1 MYLQRAVQQA
11 FRLGLL
17 VTLVVLALGAC
28 GGDSQEQANKPRLL
42 PEYEKALRPGVYRSE
57 EFKPS
62 LSFQVG
68 KGWSTSPP
76 ELSDALSITR
86 GETGGLGFSSA
97 KEVYKPTRTGTPVVV
112 EAPEDMIG
120 WFQHHPYLQT
130 SKPEPVTVGGVEGE
144 QFDVVVG
151 DLPEGYLG
159 VCGRDCVAT
168 LIFSDGTRLGIYPQD
183 KLRLIVLEDV
193 NGERVVMGFGG
204 PASEFDEHAI
214 EAQKVIDTVEWTGS

>member
-1 MYLQRAVQQA
+1 MYRLLMRQA
-11 FRLGLL
+11 LGLGLL
-17 VTLVVLALGAC
+17 VTLVVLALSAC
-28 GGDSQEQANKPRLL
+28 GGGEEQANKPRPL

-62 LSFQVG
+62 LTFRVG

-76 ELSDALSITR
+76 ELSDFLSITR

-97 KEVYKPTRTGTPVVV
+97 QEVYKPTKSGTPVVE
-112 EAPEDMIG
+112 EAPEDMVG

-130 SKPEPVTVGGVEGE
+130 STPEPVRVGGVEGE

-168 LIFSDGTRLGIYPQD
+168 LRFSDGTRLGIDPQA
-183 KLRLIVLEDV
+183 KLRLIVLDNV
-193 NGERVVMGFGG
+193 NGKRVVMGFGS
-204 PASEFDEHAI
+204 PASEFDEHAV
-214 EAQKVIDTVEWTGS
+214 EAQKVIDTVEWTDS